1 MTIADIISAINGK
14 VGSTNYSIWTIGVT
28 DDPETR
34 KSQHSNDG
42 EDVKYWGH
50 WKTDSETVGRDVEK
64 HFLDK
69 GMKGDT
75 GGGGNAG
82 YVYVF

>member
-1 MTIADIISAINGK
+1 MNKPEIISAIKNRTSGTK
-14 VGSTNYSIWTIGVT
+14 YSIWTIGVT
-28 DDPETR
+28 DDPTNR

-42 EDVKYWGH
+42 ENVRYWTQ
-50 WKTDSETVGRDVEK
+50 WKADSESVGREVEK
-64 HFLDK
+64 YFLDK

-82 YVYVF
+82 YVYMF